1 MRGISLLLA
10 SGGIILAG
18 AASSQ
23 DLQGDAA
30 SGRKLAGQCRTCHGL
45 EGYARIPVAPH
56 IGGESAE
63 YVRGQLTA
71 FRDGERRNEMMS
83 VVAAALTDQQIA
95 DLAAWYSSQDA
106 TATLAADPADAPQEC
121 VSCHG
126 ADGMAVIDGAPNL
139 AGENSTYLLAQVK
152 AFQRGDRQSEV
163 MQDIVSGQD
172 DAQLRAAAEWYSA
185 IALEI
190 AKPQ

>member
-1 MRGISLLLA
+1 MRGLTLLLA
-10 SGGIILAG
+10 FGGIILAG
-18 AASSQ
+18 AAASQ
-23 DLQGDAA
+23 DPQGDAA

-63 YVRGQLTA
+63 YIRSQLTA
-71 FRDGERRNEMMS
+71 FREGERRNEMMS
-83 VVAAALTDQQIA
+83 VVAAALSDQQIA
-95 DLAAWYSSQDA
+95 DLAAWYSSQGA
-106 TATLAADPADAPQEC
+106 TATLATDPADAPQEC

-126 ADGMAVIDGAPNL
+126 ADGMAIIDGAPNL
-139 AGENSTYLLAQVK
+139 AGENSTYLLAQLK
-152 AFQRGDRQSEV
+152 AFQRGERQSEV
-163 MQDIVSGQD
+163 MQGIVTSLD